1 MVLQLFV
8 VVSCRFDYQQRILKT
23 FPDPGYFSSLAGIVW
38 IWHLLVNFHVYCW
51 TFYLAIAQTLQSW
64 CSQRTMVV
72 WSLSVTAVGL
82 VLAEDAK
89 NVSKHISTPRMGTC
103 NIYIYLLVTQD
114 ENTASILRQVKIL
127 SKTSILFYIISIA

>member
-1 MVLQLFV
+1 MVVLQLFV

-89 NVSKHISTPRMGTC
+89 NVFKHISTPRMGTC
-103 NIYIYLLVTQD
+103 NIYIFTG
-114 ENTASILRQVKIL
+114 NTRWKY
-127 SKTSILFYIISIA
+127 SKYPKAGKNTFQNFHTFLYY